1 MKVLVVDDVGYSRH
15 YHCRLLQKFGFQ
27 AEAVETG
34 LQALKALESDA
45 TIDVVLTDLM
55 MREMDGIE
63 LFRRAQQS
71 NPSADSGSAKL
82 PAFILMTALRPGKD
96 ASQQKDIEKIRQ
108 AKELGFIDVLF
119 KPIEPEVLKQTLEN
133 IHSDRG
139 QTQID
144 TSGAIKQLAEIIDR
158 LIAENR
164 LDEAGRLQDELHA
177 ELDRL
182 AQFASQAL
190 AG

>member
-34 LQALKALESDA
+34 LQALKALEADA

-63 LFRRAQQS
+63 LFKRAQQS
-71 NPSADSGSAKL
+71 NPYADPGSVKS

-108 AKELGFIDVLF
+108 AKDLGFIDVLF
-119 KPIEPEVLKQTLEN
+119 KPIEPEVLKQTLEG
-133 IHSDRG
+133 IHSTRG
-139 QTQID
+139 QVQID
-144 TSGAIKQLAEIIDR
+144 TSGAIKEVAEIIDR
-158 LIAENR
+158 MIAERR
-164 LDEAGRLQDELHA
+164 LDEVDRFLDELHR
-177 ELDRL
+177 ELERL
-182 AQFASQAL
+182 EQFASRTL